1 MLRKTVLLILLVSIL
16 IMPAAAAAFRHSISY
31 NLFVPEFSH
40 ILDYRFDC
48 LNSDDKGFSFG
59 VTASAGYGIN
69 HFTQFGSNALVY
81 GPELSLGALFQYG
94 FNSGVKVDAS
104 IGAIAAYPLYPQV
117 VRGLF
122 SLDVLFPVGTGSFIG
137 VGAGFTFPQWEALGR
152 VFWGVS
158 R

>member
-1 MLRKTVLLILLVSIL
+1 MRKKVFLILLAFVLIL
-16 IMPAAAAAFRHSISY
+16 PATAAAFRHSISY
-31 NLFVPEFSH
+31 DLFFPEFSH

-48 LNSDDKGFSFG
+48 LNSDAEGFSFG

-81 GPELSLGALFQYG
+81 GPELSVGMLFQYG
-94 FNSGVKVDAS
+94 FHSGVKLDAS

-117 VRGLF
+117 IRGLL
-122 SLDVLFPVGTGSFIG
+122 SLDVLFPVGTGSFLG
-137 VGAGFTFPQWEALGR
+137 VGAGLTFPQWGASCR
-152 VFWGVS
+152 VFWGIS